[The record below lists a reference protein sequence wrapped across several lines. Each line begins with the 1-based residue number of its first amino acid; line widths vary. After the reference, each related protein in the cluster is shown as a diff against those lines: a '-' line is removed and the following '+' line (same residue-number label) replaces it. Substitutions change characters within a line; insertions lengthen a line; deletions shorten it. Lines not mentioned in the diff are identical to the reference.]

1 MLEQML
7 TALKTEISS
16 EVEDGTVNYQE
27 IAARLQVHIDNYMA
41 QIRDLELMKA
51 WVLDCGSVRA
61 QRLGG
66 LIGSTGM
73 TAAVPAVTPAPA
85 EPVPATTVKEDSDA
99 RDAA

>member
-51 WVLDCGSVRA
+51 WVLDCGTVRA

-66 LIGSTGM
+66 LIGSAGTM
-73 TAAVPAVTPAPA
+73 PTVTAAPA
-85 EPVPATTVKEDSDA
+85 EQAPTEPVKEDSDA